1 MVCEEPVPVAVPT
14 FPDVPSDV
22 TTTEP
27 LDSAVKVRSGVVSL
41 VGVVMD
47 REPID
52 GAVVS
57 TVTAMV
63 SVAVFPAASVT
74 VTVRV

>member
-1 MVCEEPVPVAVPT
+1 M
-14 FPDVPSDV
+14 
-22 TTTEP
+22 
-27 LDSAVKVRSGVVSL
+27 KVRSGVVSL